1 MERKYDL
8 WDKYFA
14 DDICDWDIWNDWNRE
29 LIIDRLHDDD
39 VEETDFTDEEID
51 DLLDMALDYQREKRD
66 EDRQENIINLEDD
79 INSAINNSYS
89 TENLS
94 YDDIGKVLVKI
105 AANYFE
111 D

>member
-14 DDICDWDIWNDWNRE
+14 DSMCDWDIWNDWNRE

>member
-1 MERKYDL
+1 MILHLPLAQSLEL
-8 WDKYFA
+8 FLLIFTSFLSLIFA
-14 DDICDWDIWNDWNRE
+14 DLKD
-29 LIIDRLHDDD
+29 
-39 VEETDFTDEEID
+39 
-51 DLLDMALDYQREKRD
+51 K
-66 EDRQENIINLEDD
+66 IN
-79 INSAINNSYS
+79 NTINNSYN

>member
-1 MERKYDL
+1 MDRKYDL

-14 DDICDWDIWNDWNRE
+14 DSICDWDIWDNWNRE

-51 DLLDMALDYQREKRD
+51 YLLDMALYYQKERKD

>member
-1 MERKYDL
+1 MDRKYDL

-14 DDICDWDIWNDWNRE
+14 DTICNWNIWENWNKE
-29 LIIDRLHDDD
+29 LIVDRLHDDD
-39 VEETDFTDEEID
+39 VEEDNFTDEEID
-51 DLLDMALDYQREKRD
+51 YFLDTALYFQKEKQD
-66 EDRQENIINLEDD
+66 EDRQENIINLEDE
-79 INSAINNSYS
+79 INCAINNSYS

>member
-1 MERKYDL
+1 ML
-8 WDKYFA
+8 TQ
-14 DDICDWDIWNDWNRE
+14 
-29 LIIDRLHDDD
+29 LILRTTLQIRC
-39 VEETDFTDEEID
+39 VITTFTDEEID
-51 DLLDMALDYQREKRD
+51 YFLDTALYFQKEKQD
-66 EDRQENIINLEDD
+66 EDRQENIINLEDE
-79 INSAINNSYS
+79 INNAINNSYS

>member
-1 MERKYDL
+1 MDRKYDL

-14 DDICDWDIWNDWNRE
+14 DNIYDWDIWSNWNQE
-29 LIIDRLHDDD
+29 LIVDRLHDDD
-39 VEETDFTDEEID
+39 VEEDNFTDEEID
-51 DLLDMALDYQREKRD
+51 YFLDTALYFQKEKQD
-66 EDRQENIINLEDD
+66 EDRQENIINLEDE
-79 INSAINNSYS
+79 INNAINNSYS

>member
-14 DDICDWDIWNDWNRE
+14 DSICDWDIWNDWNRE

>member
-1 MERKYDL
+1 MDRKYDL

-14 DDICDWDIWNDWNRE
+14 DDICNWDIWSNWNQE
-29 LIIDRLHDDD
+29 LVVDRLHDND
-39 VEETDFTDEEID
+39 VEEDNFTDEEID
-51 DLLDMALDYQREKRD
+51 YLLDMSD
-66 EDRQENIINLEDD
+66 LECD
-79 INSAINNSYS
+79 IVNAINNSYS

>member
-1 MERKYDL
+1 MDRKYDL

-14 DDICDWDIWNDWNRE
+14 DTICNWNIWENWDKE
-29 LIIDRLHDDD
+29 LIVNRLHDDD
-39 VEETDFTDEEID
+39 VEEDNFTDEEID
-51 DLLDMALDYQREKRD
+51 YFLDTALYFQKEKQD

>member
-66 EDRQENIINLEDD
+66 EYRQENIINLEDD

>member
-14 DDICDWDIWNDWNRE
+14 DSICDWDIWNDWNRE

-51 DLLDMALDYQREKRD
+51 DLLDMALDYQSEKRD

>member
-14 DDICDWDIWNDWNRE
+14 EDIYDWDIWNDWNRE
-29 LIIDRLHDDD
+29 LIINRLHDDD

-51 DLLDMALDYQREKRD
+51 YLLDMALSFQKEKQD
-66 EDRQENIINLEDD
+66 EDRQENIIDLEDD

>member
-1 MERKYDL
+1 MDRKYDL

-14 DDICDWDIWNDWNRE
+14 DTICNWNIWETWNKE
-29 LIIDRLHDDD
+29 LIVDRLHDDD
-39 VEETDFTDEEID
+39 VEEDNFTDEEID
-51 DLLDMALDYQREKRD
+51 YFLDTALYFQKEKQD
-66 EDRQENIINLEDD
+66 EDRQENIINLEDE
-79 INSAINNSYS
+79 INNAINNSYS

>member
-1 MERKYDL
+1 MDIKYEL

-14 DDICDWDIWNDWNRE
+14 DNIYDWDIWSNWNQE
-29 LIIDRLHDDD
+29 LIVDRLHDDD
-39 VEETDFTDEEID
+39 VEEDNFTDEEID
-51 DLLDMALDYQREKRD
+51 YLLDMALSFQKEKQD
-66 EDRQENIINLEDD
+66 EDRQENIVNLEDE

-94 YDDIGKVLVKI
+94 YDDIGKVLVRI
-105 AANYFE
+105 AASYLE

>member
-1 MERKYDL
+1 MNRKYDL
-8 WDKYFA
+8 WDKYFN
-14 DDICDWDIWNDWNRE
+14 DTICDWNIWEDWNRE
-29 LIIDRLHDDD
+29 SILDRLHDDD
-39 VEETDFTDEEID
+39 VEETDITDEEID
-51 DLLDMALDYQREKRD
+51 YLLNEALDYQKEKRD
-66 EDRQENIINLEDD
+66 EDRQENMEYLEDE

-111 D
+111 E

>member
-1 MERKYDL
+1 MNRKYDL

-14 DDICDWDIWNDWNRE
+14 DSIYDWDIWDDWDRE
-29 LIIDRLHDDD
+29 LIVGRLHDED

-51 DLLDMALDYQREKRD
+51 YFLDTALYFQKEKQD
-66 EDRQENIINLEDD
+66 EDRQENIINLEDE

-94 YDDIGKVLVKI
+94 YDDIGKVLVRI

>member
-1 MERKYDL
+1 
-8 WDKYFA
+8 
-14 DDICDWDIWNDWNRE
+14 
-29 LIIDRLHDDD
+29 
-39 VEETDFTDEEID
+39 
-51 DLLDMALDYQREKRD
+51 MALDYQREKRD

>member
-1 MERKYDL
+1 MDRKYDL

-14 DDICDWDIWNDWNRE
+14 DTICNWNIWENWDKE
-29 LIIDRLHDDD
+29 LIVNRLHDDD
-39 VEETDFTDEEID
+39 VEEDNFTDEEID
-51 DLLDMALDYQREKRD
+51 YFLDTALYFQKEKQD
-66 EDRQENIINLEDD
+66 EDRQENIINLEDE
-79 INSAINNSYS
+79 INCAINNSYS